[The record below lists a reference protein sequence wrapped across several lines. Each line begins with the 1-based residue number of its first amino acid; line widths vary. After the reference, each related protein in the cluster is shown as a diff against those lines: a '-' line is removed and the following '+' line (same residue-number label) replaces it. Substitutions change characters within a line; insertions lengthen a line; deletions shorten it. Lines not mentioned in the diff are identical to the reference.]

1 MNYRRPSKKT
11 KNKENGTD
19 DEEEEEEEESNSSD
33 DLDDD
38 QENKEAKKKKIY
50 YGRKR
55 KPTDEELIEDPTELS
70 SIPLEPLAKEKRQPA
85 QERTYKELNSI
96 NQRIATL
103 VQVRQMGLS
112 TPENHKQLKELM
124 RDRKKKAFEI
134 KRLQS
139 RQRASNK
146 YRVKKRKIV
155 KDLFYLLDISI
166 LLLLLLIRLNIYLKQ
181 NLIYIHN

>member
-1 MNYRRPSKKT
+1 
-11 KNKENGTD
+11 
-19 DEEEEEEEESNSSD
+19 
-33 DLDDD
+33 
-38 QENKEAKKKKIY
+38 
-50 YGRKR
+50 
-55 KPTDEELIEDPTELS
+55 LS